1 MSKEQRCLQYLDA
14 LGIRVWKLRKP
25 PAVDRGETD
34 PVAPV
39 STESESMPL
48 DRDGTIARMDWTQ
61 LEETVVQ
68 CQACTLGETR
78 TQTVFGTGSP
88 RATLMVVGEA
98 PGAEEDLKGEPFV
111 GRAGHLLDQM
121 LRAMG
126 LDRQQVY
133 IANVIKC
140 RPPNNRNPHV
150 QEIDACLPFL
160 ARQIELIQP
169 ELLLVLGGVAAH
181 TMLETTEAV
190 GRLRGRWHRWGPQGI
205 PLLVT
210 YHPAYLLR
218 SPVQKGRAWEDLQR
232 VVKELRTLG

>member
-1 MSKEQRCLQYLDA
+1 MSKELRRLQYLDA
-14 LGIRVWKLRKP
+14 LGIRVWKLRKSP
-25 PAVDRGETD
+25 SPAEDPGERK
-34 PVAPV
+34 PAAPV
-39 STESESMPL
+39 STDPL
-48 DRDGTIARMDWTQ
+48 DRDGTIARMDWAE
-61 LEETVVQ
+61 LEETVAQ
-68 CQACTLGETR
+68 CQACALGETR

-88 RATLMVVGEA
+88 EAKLMILGEA

-111 GRAGHLLDQM
+111 GRAGQLLDQM

-126 LDRQQVY
+126 LARQQVY
-133 IANVIKC
+133 IANVLKC
-140 RPPNNRNPHV
+140 RPPNNRTPHV

-169 ELLLVLGGVAAH
+169 KLLLALGRVAAH

-190 GRLRGRWHRWGPQGI
+190 GRLRGRWHRWGPRGI

-232 VVKELRTLG
+232 VMRKLQEAA